1 MDGGM
6 NMAAVGTKGLNP
18 WRIIGW
24 GMVAALLL
32 APLIA
37 MQFTSEVDWD
47 ETDFIAMGFILGSLG
62 LALEFMVS
70 RSDSIAYRIASGIAV
85 LAAFLLIWANLAVG
99 MIGSEKNP
107 YNLLFGG
114 VLAIAVVGS
123 IASRF
128 RSGVWRLPPRR
139 RALLRSRLRP
149 AAFRRTRAAPS
160 SARSWAACGFWLRCC
175 SASPGKGQPES
186 DCGLGQKGR
195 APGSLPG
202 PFRSPS

>member
-128 RSGVWRLPPRR
+128 RSGGMALATAAAGVAQIAIAAGGIAADPRGAFFSSVLGGLWLLA
-139 RALLRSRLRP
+139 ALL
-149 AAFRRTRAAPS
+149 FRKS
-160 SARSWAACGFWLRCC
+160 GEGSARIPTAG
-175 SASPGKGQPES
+175 
-186 DCGLGQKGR
+186 
-195 APGSLPG
+195 
-202 PFRSPS
+202 

>member
-1 MDGGM
+1 MDVAATGGR
-6 NMAAVGTKGLNP
+6 GLNP

-32 APLIA
+32 APLVA

-70 RSDSIAYRIASGIAV
+70 RSESIAYRIASGIAV

-99 MIGSEKNP
+99 MIGPENNP

-114 VLAIAVVGS
+114 VPAIALVGSIVARFRASGMALTCAAAGVAQVAIAVGGIAADPRGAFFSSVLGS
-123 IASRF
+123 LWLLA
-128 RSGVWRLPPRR
+128 
-139 RALLRSRLRP
+139 ALL
-149 AAFRRTRAAPS
+149 FRK
-160 SARSWAACGFWLRCC
+160 SAEGTAQVPTAG
-175 SASPGKGQPES
+175 
-186 DCGLGQKGR
+186 
-195 APGSLPG
+195 
-202 PFRSPS
+202 